1 VKQIVLGGAIGVG
14 GWLAV
19 SAGISWYLQTRHS
32 AAPIDTLGIATMAGL
47 VGCVGVGLLKA
58 AYGSWRER
66 RAIAGGIAGL
76 RPVDGRGAVLVGR
89 IQPQGLP
96 LKAPLDGADCV
107 TYTYEVSE
115 ETGSGRHRAIATHFK
130 GVALTPST
138 ILTTSGSY
146 RLLAV
151 PDLVEAD
158 EASGSPS
165 DHIAAFERYARAT
178 SFIGRDDAARELLDR
193 WTDGDGAY
201 RSDVAYAI
209 LDHLKL
215 VHCRL
220 EQRHIRPGA
229 PIAVFGTFSTGQG
242 GIVPTTGLGGNPRL
256 VQGDLQQLVAVLGST
271 ARTRLILG
279 MLASA
284 ASVGLVA
291 AFSGNG

>member
-14 GWLAV
+14 GWIAV
-19 SAGISWYLQTRHS
+19 SAGISWYRQTRHN
-32 AAPIDTLGIATMAGL
+32 AAPTDTLGIAAMAGL
-47 VGCVGVGLLKA
+47 IGWVGLGLLKA

-66 RAIAGGIAGL
+66 RAIAGGIAGV
-76 RPVDGRGAVLVGR
+76 RPVDGRGAVLNGR
-89 IQPQGLP
+89 IQAQGVP
-96 LKAPLDGADCV
+96 LKAPLDDADCV
-107 TYTYEVSE
+107 TYSYEVTQD
-115 ETGSGRHRAIATHFK
+115 TGSGRHRSIATHFK

-138 ILTTSGSY
+138 ILTASGSY

-165 DHIAAFERYARAT
+165 DHIAAFERYVRAT
-178 SFIGRDDAARELLDR
+178 SFTGRDGAARELIDR
-193 WTDGDGAY
+193 WTDADGAY

-209 LDHLKL
+209 LDHLQLAK
-215 VHCRL
+215 CRL

-229 PIAVFGTFSTGQG
+229 PVAVFGTYSTDKG

-256 VQGDLQQLVAVLGST
+256 VQGDLQQLIAVLGST
-271 ARTRLILG
+271 ARTRLVLG

-291 AFSGNG
+291 AFIGNG